1 MNSTRNVRLLIAVSF
16 LQGFVFYGPV
26 ATLYR
31 RAYGLALDEL
41 FLIESVSWILM
52 LLLEAPWGWFADR
65 FGYRRTLVAG
75 NLLFAASKLV
85 FAGASGFGGFLAERL
100 VLSVAVAAI
109 SGCDSALLYR
119 SSREGEAERNFGLQS
134 AAATAGIVL
143 ASLLSPL
150 LYGVSLRWTAYATI
164 LPYSAAAALSFLLS
178 DEGAP
183 PPRERRFVL
192 SSLKRLLSDRRLL
205 LLLASGA
212 LAAEVSRSLVVFL
225 GQLQY
230 ERSGIPRAWFGLI
243 FAALQLVPIVA
254 GAAGAL
260 SRRIDR
266 RAVILSCL
274 AAELLSVLVLL
285 LAPARA
291 AVSLLALAGVSASAA
306 LFAPYFQ
313 AVQNELVGTGERATA
328 LSLNAMVVEGV
339 AAAANL
345 GVGRAAEASLSRGYL
360 LCALLLAAALA
371 LSPLYLRLA
380 RPRAVRAAAG
390 ADGRD
395 GPRG

>member
-1 MNSTRNVRLLIAVSF
+1 MRENRNVRLLIAISL

-31 RAYGLALDEL
+31 RAYGLALGEL

-65 FGYRRTLVAG
+65 FGFRRTLVAG

-119 SSREGEAERNFGLQS
+119 SSREGEAERNYGRQS

-164 LPYSAAAALSFLLS
+164 LPYAAAAALSFFLS

-183 PPRERRFVL
+183 SPRGRRFVL
-192 SSLKRLLSDRRLL
+192 SSLKTLLADRRLL

-225 GQLQY
+225 GQLEY
-230 ERSGIPRAWFGLI
+230 ERSGIPRAWYGLI
-243 FAALQLVPIVA
+243 FSGLQLVPILA

-260 SRRIDR
+260 SRRFDR
-266 RAVILSCL
+266 RAILLACL
-274 AAELLSVLVLL
+274 AAELLSVLLLL
-285 LAPARA
+285 LAPGSAPA
-291 AVSLLALAGVSASAA
+291 SLLALSGVAASAA

-313 AVQNELVGTGERATA
+313 AVQNERIESAERATA

-339 AAAANL
+339 AAASNL
-345 GVGRAAEASLSRGYL
+345 GIGRAAEASLGRGYL
-360 LCALLLAAALA
+360 LCALFLAAALA
-371 LSPLYLRLA
+371 LSPLYLPLA
-380 RPRAVRAAAG
+380 RPRRPG
-390 ADGRD
+390 SGS
-395 GPRG
+395 

>member
-1 MNSTRNVRLLIAVSF
+1 MNSTRNARLLIAVSF

-119 SSREGEAERNFGLQS
+119 SSREGQAERNFGLQS

-164 LPYSAAAALSFLLS
+164 LPYAAAAALSFLLS

-192 SSLKRLLSDRRLL
+192 S
-205 LLLASGA
+205 
-212 LAAEVSRSLVVFL
+212 
-225 GQLQY
+225 
-230 ERSGIPRAWFGLI
+230 LI
-243 FAALQLVPIVA
+243 F
-254 GAAGAL
+254 
-260 SRRIDR
+260 RK
-266 RAVILSCL
+266 
-274 AAELLSVLVLL
+274 
-285 LAPARA
+285 
-291 AVSLLALAGVSASAA
+291 
-306 LFAPYFQ
+306 
-313 AVQNELVGTGERATA
+313 
-328 LSLNAMVVEGV
+328 
-339 AAAANL
+339 
-345 GVGRAAEASLSRGYL
+345 
-360 LCALLLAAALA
+360 
-371 LSPLYLRLA
+371 SPK
-380 RPRAVRAAAG
+380 
-390 ADGRD
+390 
-395 GPRG
+395 

>member
-1 MNSTRNVRLLIAVSF
+1 MNSTRNARLLIAVSF

-119 SSREGEAERNFGLQS
+119 SSREGQAERNFGLQS

-164 LPYSAAAALSFLLS
+164 LPYAAAAALSFLLS

-192 SSLKRLLSDRRLL
+192 SSLRRLLSDRRLL
-205 LLLASGA
+205 LLLAAGA

-225 GQLQY
+225 GQLEY

-243 FAALQLVPIVA
+243 FAALQFVPIVA

-260 SRRIDR
+260 SRRFDR
-266 RAVILSCL
+266 RAVVLACL
-274 AAELLSVLVLL
+274 AAELLSVLALL
-285 LAPARA
+285 LAPASA
-291 AVSLLALAGVSASAA
+291 PVALLALAGVSASAA

-313 AVQNELVGTGERATA
+313 AVQNELVRSGERATA

-339 AAAANL
+339 AAAASL
-345 GVGRAAEASLSRGYL
+345 GVGRAAQASLSRGYL

-380 RPRAVRAAAG
+380 GPREGSAAAG
-390 ADGRD
+390 LDGRG
-395 GPRG
+395 GPCG

>member
-291 AVSLLALAGVSASAA
+291 AVFLLALAGVSASAA

-313 AVQNELVGTGERATA
+313 AVQNELVGTDERATA

-380 RPRAVRAAAG
+380 RPRAGKAAAG